1 MKEDELSLSLTGS
14 NDWFRAL
21 FEQSP
26 MGVFVFDT
34 RLRLTT
40 CNAQSDESPRSG
52 RHAEHEGRARRDRE

>member
-40 CNAQSDESPRSG
+40 GKSSTPRPKRSSG
-52 RHAEHEGRARRDRE
+52 SI